1 MATKCSRDDDEHE
14 LDKRFDLLPLDIA
27 SLPSA
32 RFLSLT
38 ESRRYFEHQSSFF
51 VPAPVVDVAVAVPV
65 ELAADPAAAPSPFDA
80 VPFAR
85 RGN

>member
-14 LDKRFDLLPLDIA
+14 LDKRFVLLPLDVA

-32 RFLSLT
+32 RFLSMA
-38 ESRRYFEHQSSFF
+38 ESRRYFDQSSFF
-51 VPAPVVDVAVAVPV
+51 VPAAVPV
-65 ELAADPAAAPSPFDA
+65 ELAADPAAPPSPFDS